1 MLCELRVRD
10 LLLLSRLEITLEP
23 GFNAL
28 TGETGAGK
36 SVIVGALNL
45 VLGGRASPDQ
55 IRPGSDEA
63 EVEALFDI
71 SDSPAVA
78 RRLESSGVL
87 SGSELI
93 VRRVIQASGRSRT
106 YLNGRLTT
114 AGELAALGPDL
125 ADIASQHESVSLTD
139 PATHLAYLDAF
150 GGLEKPRGAVAQAFD
165 LAQQTLSQITALE
178 QLSRSR
184 AERDAFLRFQ
194 LADLE
199 EIAPR
204 VGEMEEL
211 KTERLLL
218 RGAAKIGEVARSAA
232 GRLTESDSSLCDE
245 LRRIASDLTSPASLD
260 PKLASPLA
268 LVETAI
274 GALEEAG
281 RDLARHS
288 EHIHDDPDR
297 LEQIEDRLFRLERL
311 LRSHGPTEADA
322 VDAHIR
328 LARELQELEGVD
340 DDLARLREELQAR
353 LGDASVIARSLSA
366 KRKEAASRLGAAIG
380 AELSALGMGGAKVV
394 VDVAP
399 LDGARD
405 QLAVE
410 GARLSRD
417 GIDKV
422 EFLIAPNKGIPP
434 RPLRKIA
441 SGGELS
447 RALLAL
453 KRVLASNGPAGL
465 YVFDEV
471 DTGVG
476 GAIAECIGRAL
487 ADISRHRQVFCI
499 THLAP
504 IAALADAHF
513 LVEKAQDGDI
523 ATSQVRR
530 LKAKERTREVARMLS
545 GARIT
550 QASLQTAEEMVKS
563 RATRSSSGSP

>member
-45 VLGGRASPDQ
+45 VLGGRASTDQ

-71 SDSPAVA
+71 SDSPAVLQ
-78 RRLESSGVL
+78 RLESSGVL

-106 YLNGRLTT
+106 YLNGRLCT
-114 AGELAALGPDL
+114 AAELVALAPDL

-150 GGLEKPRGAVAQAFD
+150 GGLDAPKQSVAACYD
-165 LAQQTLSQITALE
+165 SLHETAARVASLE
-178 QLSRSR
+178 QRLRTRS
-184 AERDAFLRFQ
+184 ERDAFLRFQ
-194 LADLE
+194 LADLDE
-199 EIAPR
+199 VAPR
-204 VGEMEEL
+204 AGEMEEL
-211 KTERLLL
+211 KAERLRL
-218 RGAAKIGEVARSAA
+218 RSAARLGDAARSAA
-232 GRLTESDSSLCDE
+232 GRLTESDPSMCDE
-245 LRRIASDLTSPASLD
+245 LRRIAADLGSSASLD
-260 PKLASPLA
+260 PWFGQPLA
-268 LVETAI
+268 LVESAL

-281 RDLARHS
+281 RDLTRHA
-288 EHIHDDPDR
+288 EHIQNDPQR
-297 LEQIEDRLFRLERL
+297 LDEVEERLFRIERL
-311 LRSHGPTEADA
+311 LRTHGPTESDA
-322 VDAHIR
+322 VEARAR
-328 LARELQELEGVD
+328 LARELEELQGADE
-340 DDLARLREELQAR
+340 DLERLREELGAR
-353 LGDASVIARSLSA
+353 LASAA
-366 KRKEAASRLGAAIG
+366 EAARRLSEQRKNAAGRLGAAIG
-380 AELSALGMGGAKVV
+380 AELSLLGMGSATVV

-405 QLAVE
+405 SLAVD

-417 GIDKV
+417 GIDRV

-465 YVFDEV
+465 HVFDEV

-487 ADISRHRQVFCI
+487 ADIARHRQVFCI

-513 LVEKAQDGDI
+513 VVEKAQDGEV

-530 LKAKERTREVARMLS
+530 LTAKARTREVARMLS

-550 QASLQTAEEMVKS
+550 QASLQTAEELL
-563 RATRSSSGSP
+563 RARAARD